1 MNLIIP
7 MGGQGK
13 RLRPHTL
20 TVPKPLLPIA
30 GKPIVERIVEEIAD
44 SIDTHID
51 KLGFIVTDVSKETKI
66 QLSKVAEK
74 VGATPMFY
82 QQDHPLGTAH
92 AIFCAE
98 ELLEGKVMITFSD
111 TLFKSKFD
119 LDLSKDG
126 IIWTKKVEDPAAFG
140 VVVLNENG
148 TIKTFVEKPSQFVSD
163 EAIVGIY
170 YFNKG
175 EKLKREIK
183 YLLDNDIK
191 TQGEYQLT
199 HALKNMIDDNSQ
211 LITQNVDEWLDC
223 GNKEAIIHTHK
234 RLLTSL
240 LNSEKLVDETA
251 TIHNSILIPPVYI
264 GTNAIIHN
272 SVVGPHVSIGN
283 NTNIYDTRIQNSIIQ
298 SNSNIK
304 NTNLKD
310 AMMGSHVNFIGKP
323 TDASI
328 GDYSS
333 TVIS

>member
-20 TVPKPLLPIA
+20 TTPKPLLPIA
-30 GKPIVERIVEEIAD
+30 GKPVVERIIEEIAG
-44 SIDTHID
+44 SITTKID
-51 KLGFIVTDVSKETKI
+51 KLGFIVSEVSKEAKN
-66 QLSKVAEK
+66 QLKKVAEK
-74 VGATPMFY
+74 IGATPVFY
-82 QQDHPLGTAH
+82 LQDEPLGTAH
-92 AIFCAE
+92 AINCAK

-119 LDLSKDG
+119 LDISNDG
-126 IIWTKKVEDPAAFG
+126 VIWTKKVEDPSAFG
-140 VVVLNENG
+140 VVILSANG
-148 TIKTFVEKPSQFVSD
+148 TIKNFVEKPQQYVSD
-163 EAIVGIY
+163 EAMIGIY
-170 YFNKG
+170 YFNEG
-175 EKLKREIK
+175 RSLKKAIE
-183 YLLDNDIK
+183 YLIENDIK

-199 HALKNMIDDNSQ
+199 NALKNMIVNGTQ
-211 LITQNVDEWLDC
+211 LLTQNVEEWMDC
-223 GNKEAIIHTHK
+223 GNKDSIVNTHK
-234 RLLTSL
+234 KLLDSILNPETLIDKTST
-240 LNSEKLVDETA
+240 VY
-251 TIHNSILIPPVYI
+251 NSIIIPPVYI
-264 GTNAIIHN
+264 GSNAIIHN
-272 SVVGPHVSIGN
+272 SVIGPHVSIGN

-298 SNSNIK
+298 SHSNIK